1 MANLWRTQRPRFPL
15 YQSDGFGRDY
25 YIKYTNGGYWENQFN
40 LTKKPDYERP
50 RYKNFHSLYHM
61 AAPFK
66 YWGNGS
72 GRENYILKCNGFHH
86 DQKPLCSYQLTDFL
100 RNNRNIKGLPD
111 NYKKKAYLSVSETKY
126 YQKLRNLEKKLVK
139 RLYTEPMKEK
149 RKKIQINAED
159 KDTFENK
166 DSTSC
171 DEKYKTFTKFNKEVQ
186 KNEEIPQVDH
196 FNTISSFENNKNLK
210 IKNTKSLDSSNWQ
223 QKLKNKIRF
232 NYYNSNDNNFG
243 TYNNDNT
250 YYGNFDHKKAIRL
263 QTLAY
268 ISPKNNLKYIDS
280 RGKYN
285 RELKFKQPSIN
296 ERLLVKKIKI
306 V

>member
-50 RYKNFHSLYHM
+50 RYRNFHSLYHM

-66 YWGNGS
+66 YWGDGS

-100 RNNRNIKGLPD
+100 RNSKAPRNL
-111 NYKKKAYLSVSETKY
+111 KKKVYLSVSENRY

-139 RLYTEPMKEK
+139 RLYTDPMKA
-149 RKKIQINAED
+149 KKSRLQITAED
-159 KDTFENK
+159 KNSMNNK
-166 DSTSC
+166 
-171 DEKYKTFTKFNKEVQ
+171 NR
-186 KNEEIPQVDH
+186 
-196 FNTISSFENNKNLK
+196 NTISCDGKDDICTRNLFKVEKEEENIPPERFHTVSSFDNINA
-210 IKNTKSLDSSNWQ
+210 KNTKSLDMNNWEQ
-223 QKLKNKIRF
+223 RNKNKIKF
-232 NYYNSNDNNFG
+232 NYYNNKDNFKKNG
-243 TYNNDNT
+243 YDNT
-250 YYGNFDHKKAIRL
+250 YYGSFDHKKAIRL
-263 QTLAY
+263 QTIDY
-268 ISPKNNLKYIDS
+268 ISPKNNLKFIDS

-285 RELKFKQPSIN
+285 RTLKFKQPLIN
-296 ERLLVKKIKI
+296 EKILIKKIKI

>member
-50 RYKNFHSLYHM
+50 RYRNFHSLYHM

-66 YWGNGS
+66 YWGDGS

-100 RNNRNIKGLPD
+100 RNSKAPRNL
-111 NYKKKAYLSVSETKY
+111 NKKVYLSVSENRY

-139 RLYTEPMKEK
+139 RLYTDPMKA
-149 RKKIQINAED
+149 KKKSRLQITAED
-159 KDTFENK
+159 KDSINNK
-166 DSTSC
+166 
-171 DEKYKTFTKFNKEVQ
+171 NR
-186 KNEEIPQVDH
+186 
-196 FNTISSFENNKNLK
+196 NTISCDKGDICTRNHFEMEKEEENIPPEHFHTVASYDNINAKNA
-210 IKNTKSLDSSNWQ
+210 KSLDANSWDQ
-223 QKLKNKIRF
+223 RYRNKIKF
-232 NYYNSNDNNFG
+232 NYYNNKDNFKNNN
-243 TYNNDNT
+243 YNNT
-250 YYGNFDHKKAIRL
+250 YYGSFDHKKAIRL
-263 QTLAY
+263 QTGDY
-268 ISPKNNLKYIDS
+268 ISPKNNLKFIDS

-285 RELKFKQPSIN
+285 RTLKFKEPLIN
-296 ERLLVKKIKI
+296 EKILIKKIKI